1 MESATAIWA
10 RFRVRRFKL
19 GALIL
24 GLSVLG
30 WSQQAPPASQK
41 HHSVAGKVAKT
52 IEYRNTK
59 YGFSFTLPESWK
71 GYQVLWSE
79 WQGNVLGSDGTVAR
93 VLRGP
98 ELKIRHP
105 KWTEENPRED
115 LPLMIF
121 TIAEWNEH
129 PNVSA
134 APFDPGEFGRNRKY
148 VFALPPR
155 WDYDFAEGWEEAER
169 ILGSK
174 SFHTFSP
181 AK

>member
-1 MESATAIWA
+1 MEPESVTWA
-10 RFRVRRFKL
+10 PLRLQGFRI
-19 GALIL
+19 ASLIL
-24 GLSVLG
+24 AFSSTG
-30 WSQQAPPASQK
+30 WAQQVRPADQK
-41 HHSVAGKVAKT
+41 HHSDAQKLSKT

-71 GYQVLWSE
+71 GYLVLWSE
-79 WQGNVLGSDGTVAR
+79 WQGNVLGSDGSVAR

-98 ELKIRHP
+98 EVKIRHP

-148 VFALPPR
+148 VFAVPPR
-155 WDYDFAEGWEEAER
+155 WDYDYAEGWEEAEK

>member
-1 MESATAIWA
+1 MQSEATIWHV
-10 RFRVRRFKL
+10 FRVRQFKT
-19 GALIL
+19 AVLIL
-24 GLSVLG
+24 GLSALG
-30 WSQQAPPASQK
+30 WAQQPGPANETHRSTARQRT
-41 HHSVAGKVAKT
+41 KT
-52 IEYRNTK
+52 IGYINTK
-59 YGFSFTLPESWK
+59 YGFCFTLPESWK

-79 WQGNVLGSDGTVAR
+79 WQGNVLGNDGTVAR

-121 TIAEWNEH
+121 TIAEWDEH
-129 PNVSA
+129 PSVSA
-134 APFDPGEFGRNRKY
+134 APFDPGEFGRNRQY
-148 VFALPPR
+148 VFAVPPR
-155 WDYDFAEGWEEAER
+155 WDYDFAEGWEEAEK